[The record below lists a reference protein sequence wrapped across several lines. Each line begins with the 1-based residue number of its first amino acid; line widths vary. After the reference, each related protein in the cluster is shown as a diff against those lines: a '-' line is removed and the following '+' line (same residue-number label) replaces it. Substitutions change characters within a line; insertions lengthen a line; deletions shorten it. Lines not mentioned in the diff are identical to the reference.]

1 MFRNHPLFSR
11 DPTAL
16 QLFLYYDEVEL
27 TNPLG
32 SKTGKHKLGVPVNK
46 NNHLVSGPKYCK
58 YYQEIRVTPDFH
70 VTELSTLNRGHI
82 LYTGKYKIT

>member
-27 TNPLG
+27 ANPLG
-32 SKTGKHKLGVPVNK
+32 SKTGKHKLGRK
-46 NNHLVSGPKYCK
+46 CDILV
-58 YYQEIRVTPDFH
+58 F
-70 VTELSTLNRGHI
+70 
-82 LYTGKYKIT
+82 KIVRNVLWKLHFVVIDMHFISNYRIQFCLLLF